1 MVEQSFNTAFF
12 SLSDQLFS
20 AETPVGFPG
29 MYLWN
34 LKTKKPNQTK
44 PHEYFCAS

>member
-1 MVEQSFNTAFF
+1 MVEQSFITAFF

-20 AETPVGFPG
+20 AETPIGVPG

-34 LKTKKPNQTK
+34 LKTNKQNKPK